1 MMNQIYG
8 QMFFWLFVS
17 LAISAVV
24 IFFVYRMVAG
34 MTGNSKAGK
43 ALMATGADA
52 QATVLGLQQTGTYVN
67 MNPQVIITLQ
77 VSPPGQTPFQAQT
90 STILPMVAVPQV
102 QPGAVVNV
110 KYDPMD
116 HSKVLLN
123 MGG

>member
-34 MTGNSKAGK
+34 MTGNSKAGR

-52 QATVLGLQQTGTYVN
+52 PATVLGLQ
-67 MNPQVIITLQ
+67 
-77 VSPPGQTPFQAQT
+77 
-90 STILPMVAVPQV
+90 
-102 QPGAVVNV
+102 
-110 KYDPMD
+110 
-116 HSKVLLN
+116 
-123 MGG
+123 

>member
-1 MMNQIYG
+1 
-8 QMFFWLFVS
+8 
-17 LAISAVV
+17 
-24 IFFVYRMVAG
+24 
-34 MTGNSKAGK
+34 
-43 ALMATGADA
+43 
-52 QATVLGLQQTGTYVN
+52 
-67 MNPQVIITLQ
+67 MNPQVVITLQ
-77 VSPPGQTPFQAQT
+77 VSPPGQTPFQART

>member
-1 MMNQIYG
+1 MMNQIYS

-52 QATVLGLQQTGTYVN
+52 TATVLGLRQTGTYVN
-67 MNPQVIITLQ
+67 MNPQVILTLQ
-77 VSPPGQTPFQAQT
+77 VSPPGQRPFQAQA
-90 STILPMVAVPQV
+90 STILAMVAVPQV
-102 QPGAVVNV
+102 QPGALVNV

>member
-1 MMNQIYG
+1 MNQIYG

-52 QATVLGLQQTGTYVN
+52 PATVLGLQQTGTYVN

-77 VSPPGQTPFQAQT
+77 VSPPGQAPFQAQT

-102 QPGAVVNV
+102 QPGAAV
-110 KYDPMD
+110 KIGRA
-116 HSKVLLN
+116 HV
-123 MGG
+123 